1 MYLAMKDDWEKDAI
15 KKGPNDLEQIIADQK
30 EEISNLQYQVG
41 TLQTELFEVKR
52 DNKLLVEQIED
63 QLKQFRNKGAL

>member
-1 MYLAMKDDWEKDAI
+1 MYLAMKDDWEKNAI

-41 TLQTELFEVKR
+41 ALQTELFEVKR

>member
-1 MYLAMKDDWEKDAI
+1 MKDDWEKNAI

-41 TLQTELFEVKR
+41 ALQTELFEVKK
-52 DNKLLVEQIED
+52 DNKSLVEQIED